1 MTRAQRLVLIVSI
14 LASFVAFLD
23 GSVVNVILPALARD
37 FGGGLALQQWV
48 VDGYLLTLGS
58 LILLAGSLA
67 DGFGQRRVLTW
78 GLIGFGTSS
87 LLCAVAP
94 NGEILILAR
103 LLQGAAGALLVPSS
117 LAIIIRAFS
126 GAAQGQAIGIW
137 TAWTGMAFVLGP
149 LLGGWLVDVASWR
162 WVFAINL
169 VPVAIT
175 LVLIGRIHLE
185 QTAVTSWRPDWLG
198 ALLCTGGLAATV
210 YALIELPVVGWQAGW
225 LHMLLGL
232 GIVSLGIFGWYER
245 RVSQPMLPLQLFRVR
260 NFWVGNVATV
270 AIYGGLTVA
279 TFLLTLYLQ
288 QVAGYSAL
296 AAGSALLPIPVI
308 MFGLSSRV
316 GGLAGTYGPR
326 WFMAGGP
333 LVAAVG
339 FGLLSRIQNEAVYVS
354 DVLPGVLVFAVG
366 LALTVSPLT
375 TAVLADIGAARAG
388 VGSAVNNAVSRVAG
402 LLATAM
408 VGLVIGS
415 QLNQAGYARGM
426 LATAVAMAIGG
437 VVSAVGIL
445 NPKLSTKS
453 QSKAPV

>member
-1 MTRAQRLVLIVSI
+1 MTQAQRLVLIVSI

-78 GLIGFGTSS
+78 GLIGFGASS

-126 GAAQGQAIGIW
+126 GAAQGRAIGIW

-169 VPVAIT
+169 VPVVIT

-185 QTAVTSWRPDWLG
+185 QTVVTTWRPDWFG
-198 ALLCTGGLAATV
+198 AVLCTGGLAATV

-225 LHMLLGL
+225 LQILLGL

-245 RVSQPMLPLQLFRVR
+245 RVSQPIPLQLFRVR

-308 MFGLSSRV
+308 MFGLSSRI

-333 LVAAVG
+333 MVAAVG

-388 VGSAVNNAVSRVAG
+388 VGSAVNNAVSRAAG

-445 NPKLSTKS
+445 NPSPRSKS
-453 QSKAPV
+453 QSRAPV